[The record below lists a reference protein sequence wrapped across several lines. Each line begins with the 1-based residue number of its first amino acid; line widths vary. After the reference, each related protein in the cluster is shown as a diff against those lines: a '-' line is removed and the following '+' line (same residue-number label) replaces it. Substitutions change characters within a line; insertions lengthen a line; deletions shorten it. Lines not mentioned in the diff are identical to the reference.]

1 MGSDDSLLGGARRG
15 RRVVDLYGDCAP
27 SVEDDNA
34 RIADRHR
41 RRDLRSER
49 ERLRGREG
57 PARST
62 IIFLISNRGK
72 KLHNFTVLGKKT
84 PLIKPK
90 HTARLVVNLLSRGAF
105 PYRSTVDKGPRFRGH
120 FIVY

>member
-1 MGSDDSLLGGARRG
+1 MTRFWLVLAAVVASLILTAAALPLAKTTTPGSQIVIGVVITDQIVNVFEGAHAPRG
-15 RRVVDLYGDCAP
+15 
-27 SVEDDNA
+27 
-34 RIADRHR
+34 
-41 RRDLRSER
+41 
-49 ERLRGREG
+49 
-57 PARST
+57 ST

-72 KLHNFTVLGKKT
+72 KLHNFAVLGKKT

-105 PYRSTVDKGPRFRGH
+105 PYRSTVDSGSRFRGH